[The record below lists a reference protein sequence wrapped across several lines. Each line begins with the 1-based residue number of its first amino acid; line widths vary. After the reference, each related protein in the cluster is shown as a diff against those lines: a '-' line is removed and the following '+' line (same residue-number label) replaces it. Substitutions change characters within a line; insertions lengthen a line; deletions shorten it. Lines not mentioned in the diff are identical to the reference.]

1 MVIGADSCAL
11 TLGDMTAMNTMMFN
25 AIWGIRDMESTR
37 FTPERYIA
45 TMPRC
50 VPRAINL
57 SVLPRAAGRLIFPL
71 FTAAILLLSA
81 CTTPP
86 GITVTAVDVVEV
98 GDTDTQV
105 AIRVLLSNSTKV
117 SIRIDTWKYSIR
129 VRNNQVYSGEWVS
142 AITIPP
148 ESRLLTAI
156 PAVIALP
163 NQPGSDSPWSVD
175 GTVRYLEPTRFS
187 QLLYDLGLSRPTAS
201 FNSSGAGMGSG
212 GTIPSAG

>member
-1 MVIGADSCAL
+1 
-11 TLGDMTAMNTMMFN
+11 MFN
-25 AIWGIRDMESTR
+25 AIWGMRNMESTR
-37 FTPERYIA
+37 FTAERYIA
-45 TMPRC
+45 TMPKC
-50 VPRAINL
+50 VRQAINL
-57 SVLPRAAGRLIFPL
+57 SFLRRTAEWLTLPLLSAV
-71 FTAAILLLSA
+71 ILLVSA

-98 GDTDTQV
+98 SETDTQV

-117 SIRIDTWKYSIR
+117 SIRIDTWTYSIR
-129 VRNNQVYSGEWVS
+129 VRNNLVYSGEWVS

-156 PAVIALP
+156 PAVIPLQS
-163 NQPGSDSPWSVD
+163 QPGPDSPWSVD
-175 GTVRYLEPTRFS
+175 GTLRYLEPTRFS